1 MLRFVCLLAVGML
14 TSCTTTSSG
23 SASAPSHSPAAVA
36 TSAQAPSPS
45 PTPQI
50 ACELPYLTTNG
61 RSPFTAVGFLKL
73 PGDVFSPDPTAGSA
87 LPPGGVQ
94 ASPVPGAGATQPW
107 WDAQAMRWVPVDLS
121 SVSPDGQSYVYLSAD
136 GLHRVLVAT
145 GADQLVYRRPQ
156 GVLGGQV
163 LGYQSDV
170 YIVFPSG
177 VKDGAGGV
185 ITNPPNQVGVWRIDL
200 AAKTGTR
207 IRSSDIVGSMASGAL
222 WITPV
227 SGNQLGDS
235 LDRID
240 LGTGNQTVWFSDPG
254 RTIQFLGVD
263 NAGLPIVWTFANG
276 HLEIWRVA
284 APNQATNFYSI
295 DYAGVPAI
303 FGPEMQQGLLVADE
317 HGVWFGASDGLYI
330 YDAAG
335 FRKIATTSGIPS
347 GPCQ

>member
-1 MLRFVCLLAVGML
+1 MPRFVCLLVVGML
-14 TSCTTTSSG
+14 TSCTATSSG
-23 SASAPSHSPAAVA
+23 PASAPSPTPAAAA
-36 TSAQAPSPS
+36 TSPS

-50 ACELPYLTTNG
+50 ACELPYLITNG
-61 RSPFTAVGFLKL
+61 QSLFFAVGFLKL
-73 PGDVFSPDPTAGSA
+73 PDDVFSPDPTAGST

-94 ASPVPGAGATQPW
+94 ASPVPGGGGAQPW
-107 WDAQAMRWVPVDLS
+107 WDAQARRWVPVALS

-156 GVLGGQV
+156 GVIGGQV
-163 LGYQSDV
+163 LGYQAEV

-177 VKDGAGGV
+177 VKDGAGGF
-185 ITNPPNQVGVWRIDL
+185 ITNPPDQVGVWRIDL

-207 IRSSDIVGSMASGAL
+207 IRSSDNAGSMASGAL
-222 WITPV
+222 WITPP
-227 SGNQLGDS
+227 QGDS

-240 LGTGNQTVWFSDPG
+240 LGTGQETVWFSDPG
-254 RTIQFLGVD
+254 RSIQFLGVD
-263 NAGLPIVWTFANG
+263 HAGLPIVWTFAGG

-284 APNQATNFYSI
+284 APNQSTNFYSI
-295 DYAGVPAI
+295 DYAGAPAI

-330 YDAAG
+330 YDTAG
-335 FRKIATTSGIPS
+335 FRKIATTSGIPA

>member
-1 MLRFVCLLAVGML
+1 M
-14 TSCTTTSSG
+14 
-23 SASAPSHSPAAVA
+23 
-36 TSAQAPSPS
+36 
-45 PTPQI
+45 
-50 ACELPYLTTNG
+50 
-61 RSPFTAVGFLKL
+61 AVGFLKL
-73 PGDVFSPDPTAGSA
+73 PDDVFTPDPTAGSA

-94 ASPVPGAGATQPW
+94 ASPVAGATQPW
-107 WDAQAMRWVPVDLS
+107 WDAQARRWVPVDLS
-121 SVSPDGQSYVYLSAD
+121 SVSPDGQSYVYLSGD

-163 LGYQSDV
+163 LGYQADV
-170 YIVFPSG
+170 YIVLPSG

-185 ITNPPNQVGVWRIDL
+185 ITNPPDQVGVWRIDL
-200 AAKTGTR
+200 ASKTGTR

-263 NAGLPIVWTFANG
+263 HAGLPIVWTFSGG

-295 DYAGVPAI
+295 DYTGAAEI

-335 FRKIATTSGIPS
+335 FRKIATTAGIPA